1 MSRAAVPGLPS
12 RYPIGEQLPA
22 LYADDD
28 FAQRFTAG
36 LDTVL
41 APVFATLDN
50 LPAYLDPRVAPSDF
64 VAWLASWV
72 GAADDP
78 DRPLEQRREAVV
90 RAVELH
96 RWRGTGRGLVEGLR
110 LALGVHAEVTGDGG
124 ATWSSTAGA
133 DLPPAPSS
141 GPLVR
146 VWPDREEQ
154 QVDVDRVRA
163 IVRAMC
169 PVHTVCRV
177 EVLPGPPADE
187 GR

>member
-12 RYPIGEQLPA
+12 RHPIGAQLPA

-41 APVFATLDN
+41 APVFSTLDN
-50 LPAYLDPRVAPSDF
+50 LPAYLDPRVAPLDF

-78 DRPLEQRREAVV
+78 AWPAELRRAAVV

-96 RWRGTGRGLVEGLR
+96 RRRGTRRGLVERLR
-110 LALGVHAEVTGDGG
+110 LTLGVNADVVGDGG
-124 ATWSSTAGA
+124 AVWSRTAGA
-133 DLPPAPSS
+133 GLPPEP
-141 GPLVR
+141 GGEVVVR
-146 VWPDREEQ
+146 VWPGRDRD
-154 QVDVDRVRA
+154 VDEDRVRE
-163 IVRAMC
+163 IVRDTC
-169 PVHTVCRV
+169 PVHVSCRV
-177 EVLPGPPADE
+177 EILPGPPAGE
-187 GR
+187 GS

>member
-1 MSRAAVPGLPS
+1 MSRAAVPDLPS
-12 RYPIGEQLPA
+12 RHPIGEQLPG

-28 FAQRFTAG
+28 LAQRFTAG

-50 LPAYLDPRVAPSDF
+50 LPAYLDPRVAPVDF
-64 VAWLASWV
+64 LAWLASWV
-72 GAADDP
+72 GAVDDP
-78 DRPLEQRREAVV
+78 QWPVESRREAIV

-96 RWRGTGRGLVEGLR
+96 RWRGTRRGLVEGLR

-124 ATWSSTAGA
+124 AAWSSTAGA
-133 DLPPAPSS
+133 DLPPEPPAEV
-141 GPLVR
+141 LVR
-146 VWPDREEQ
+146 VWPGRGTR
-154 QVDVDRVRA
+154 VDPDRVRE

-177 EVLPGPPADE
+177 EFLPGPPADE

>member
-36 LDTVL
+36 LDDVL

-50 LPAYLDPRVAPSDF
+50 LPSYFDPRVTPADF
-64 VAWLASWV
+64 LAWLATWV
-72 GAADDP
+72 GAGDDP
-78 DRPLEQRREAVV
+78 RWPVELRREAVV
-90 RAVELH
+90 HAVELH
-96 RWRGTGRGLVEGLR
+96 RWRGTRRGLVEGLR

-133 DLPPAPSS
+133 DLPPEPPAET
-141 GPLVR
+141 LVR
-146 VWPDREEQ
+146 VWPGRAAP
-154 QVDVDRVRA
+154 VDVDRVNE

>member
-12 RYPIGEQLPA
+12 RYPIGGQLPA

-50 LPAYLDPRVAPSDF
+50 LPSYFDPRVTPTDF
-64 VAWLASWV
+64 LAWLASWV
-72 GAADDP
+72 GTADDP
-78 DRPLEQRREAVV
+78 QWPVESRREAVV

-96 RWRGTGRGLVEGLR
+96 RWRGTRRGLVEGLW
-110 LALGVHAEVTGDGG
+110 LTLGVHAEVTGDGG
-124 ATWSSTAGA
+124 AAWSRTAGA
-133 DLPPAPSS
+133 GLPPQPSS
-141 GPLVR
+141 EILVR
-146 VWPDREEQ
+146 VWPGRGTRADPE
-154 QVDVDRVRA
+154 RVRE

-169 PVHTVCRV
+169 PVHTVFRV
-177 EVLPGPPADE
+177 EVLPGPPTDE

>member
-12 RYPIGEQLPA
+12 RHPIGGLLPA

-41 APVFATLDN
+41 APVFTTLDS
-50 LPAYLDPRVAPSDF
+50 LPAYLDPRVAPLDF

-78 DRPLEQRREAVV
+78 EWSAELRREAVV
-90 RAVELH
+90 RAMELH
-96 RWRGTGRGLVEGLR
+96 RWRGTRRGLVERLR
-110 LALGVHAEVTGDGG
+110 LTLGVNAEVSGDGAAVWSRTPG
-124 ATWSSTAGA
+124 AEP
-133 DLPPAPSS
+133 PPAPAAEV
-141 GPLVR
+141 LVR
-146 VWPDREEQ
+146 VWPGRDPE
-154 QVDVDRVRA
+154 VDEARVREA
-163 IVRAMC
+163 VRALC
-169 PVHTVCRV
+169 PVHVSCRV
-177 EVLPGPPADE
+177 EILPGPPADE

>member
-1 MSRAAVPGLPS
+1 MTRAAVPGLPS
-12 RYPIGEQLPA
+12 RYPIGGQLPA

-28 FAQRFTAG
+28 FAQRFTSG

-50 LPAYLDPRVAPSDF
+50 LPAYFDPRVAPSDF
-64 VAWLASWV
+64 VVWLASWV
-72 GAADDP
+72 GAEDDP
-78 DRPLEQRREAVV
+78 RWPLALRREAVA

-96 RWRGTGRGLVEGLR
+96 RWRGTARGLVEALR
-110 LALGVHAEVTGDGG
+110 LTLGVHAEVTGDGG
-124 ATWSSTAGA
+124 AAWSSSPGA
-133 DLPPAPSS
+133 DLPPASAD

-146 VWPDREEQ
+146 VRQDGNANIDPA
-154 QVDVDRVRA
+154 RVHA

-169 PVHTVCRV
+169 PVHTNCRV
-177 EVLPGPPADE
+177 EILPGPPTDE

>member
-12 RYPIGEQLPA
+12 RYPIGGQLPA

-28 FAQRFTAG
+28 LAQRFTAG

-50 LPAYLDPRVAPSDF
+50 LPAYLDPRVTPSDF
-64 VAWLASWV
+64 LAWLASWV

-78 DRPLEQRREAVV
+78 QWPVELRREAVV

-96 RWRGTGRGLVEGLR
+96 RWRGTKRGLVEGLR

-124 ATWSSTAGA
+124 ATWSRTAGA
-133 DLPPAPSS
+133 DLPPQPP
-141 GPLVR
+141 GRPLVR
-146 VWPDREEQ
+146 VWPDREAR
-154 QVDVDRVRA
+154 VDAARVHE

-177 EVLPGPPADE
+177 EILPGPPADE

>member
-12 RYPIGEQLPA
+12 RYPIGGQLPA
-22 LYADDD
+22 LYSDDD

-50 LPAYLDPRVAPSDF
+50 LPAYLDPRVAPTDF
-64 VAWLASWV
+64 LAWLASWV
-72 GAADDP
+72 GAADDARWP
-78 DRPLEQRREAVV
+78 VEVRREAVA

-96 RWRGTGRGLVEGLR
+96 RWRGTRRGLVESLR
-110 LALGVHAEVTGDGG
+110 LALGVHAEVVGDGG
-124 ATWSSTAGA
+124 ATWSRTAGA
-133 DLPPAPSS
+133 DLPPRPSS
-141 GPLVR
+141 QVLVR
-146 VWPDREEQ
+146 VWPGRETR
-154 QVDVDRVRA
+154 VDPDRVRE

-177 EVLPGPPADE
+177 EVLPGPPTDE

>member
-12 RYPIGEQLPA
+12 RYPIGGQLPA

-50 LPAYLDPRVAPSDF
+50 LPAYLDPRVTPSDF
-64 VAWLASWV
+64 LAWLASWV

-78 DRPLEQRREAVV
+78 RWPLELRREAVA

-96 RWRGTGRGLVEGLR
+96 RWRGTRRGLVEGLR
-110 LALGVHAEVTGDGG
+110 LTLGVHAEVTGDGG
-124 ATWSSTAGA
+124 AVWSSTAGA
-133 DLPPAPSS
+133 DLPPQPPAET
-141 GPLVR
+141 LVR
-146 VWPDREEQ
+146 VWPARETR
-154 QVDVDRVRA
+154 VDPDRVREV
-163 IVRAMC
+163 VRAMC
-169 PVHTVCRV
+169 PVHIVCRV

>member
-12 RYPIGEQLPA
+12 RYPIGAQLPA

-28 FAQRFTAG
+28 FAQRFTSG

-50 LPAYLDPRVAPSDF
+50 LPAYLDPRVAPLDF

-72 GAADDP
+72 GAADD
-78 DRPLEQRREAVV
+78 REWSAELRREAVV

-96 RWRGTGRGLVEGLR
+96 RWRGTRRGLVERLR
-110 LALGVHAEVTGDGG
+110 LTLGVNADVSGDGG
-124 ATWSSTAGA
+124 AVWSATTGAG
-133 DLPPAPSS
+133 LPPEPT
-141 GPLVR
+141 GEVLVR
-146 VWPDREEQ
+146 VWPGRDPE
-154 QVDVDRVRA
+154 VDEGRVREV
-163 IVRAMC
+163 VRSLC
-169 PVHTVCRV
+169 PVHVSCRV
-177 EVLPGPPADE
+177 EFLPGPPAEE